1 LTHRGV
7 KPIKFKKNATK
18 TVPSNLS
25 STFEKK
31 SVETKPQNM
40 NDILEALN
48 LMLKNIGTSME
59 NFCQFVENPT

>member
-1 LTHRGV
+1 VVQSPSRHSIRGFGV
-7 KPIKFKKNATK
+7 S
-18 TVPSNLS
+18 SNLS

-48 LMLKNIGTSME
+48 LMLKNIGISME